1 MSRIWRGRHPQWSK
15 FERLGGVRSGDRSA
29 QLGRPVG
36 GKRVVATGAEWAPEA
51 VGGRE
56 GTRGVFLVSMQ
67 LWSMATIDSLPLFPL
82 DLVLYPGERIPLHI
96 FEDRYKEL
104 TQYCLDH
111 DVAFG
116 ITRSEGEAMA
126 DVGTTARIQEVLTQ
140 YEDDRLDIQV
150 MGEERFRIVEVHD
163 EKSYYTADV
172 VLVED
177 DSEPPNPSLKE
188 RVITQHMKLLEL
200 AGRTVR
206 PDLYKDVDTLSY
218 ILAKNAALSKEQK
231 QELLG
236 ITSENERMQYLI
248 EHFEALIPRV
258 EQKEDVHR
266 RIRSNGHFK
275 DFPPESDRN

>member
-1 MSRIWRGRHPQWSK
+1 
-15 FERLGGVRSGDRSA
+15 
-29 QLGRPVG
+29 
-36 GKRVVATGAEWAPEA
+36 
-51 VGGRE
+51 
-56 GTRGVFLVSMQ
+56 
-67 LWSMATIDSLPLFPL
+67 MATIDSLPLFPL
-82 DLVLYPGERIPLHI
+82 DLVLYPGEEIPLHI
-96 FEDRYKEL
+96 FEERYKEL

-116 ITRSEGEAMA
+116 VIQAEEETMA
-126 DVGTTARIQEVLTQ
+126 EIGTTARIQEVLTR
-140 YEDDRLDIQV
+140 YDDDRLDIQV
-150 MGEERFRIVEVHD
+150 KGEERFRVLEVHD

-177 DSEPPNPSLKE
+177 EQESLDSSLRE

-206 PDLYKDVDTLSY
+206 PDLYKDVEALSY
-218 ILAKNAALSKEQK
+218 VLAKNAALSKAQK

-236 ITSENERMQYLI
+236 LTSENERRQYLI

-275 DFPPESDRN
+275 DFPPEAPND